1 MRLLDV
7 TKIKIFNR
15 ISNSLKLFFLS
26 SRLIKKNFKTVT
38 LYSNIIYTHRNIF
51 QHIAHVCQTSTLN
64 FIHLLKQGVAEG
76 IEKEKDIPLS
86 KDSFYIDILKKHES
100 LINRICFYYASSKD
114 EYEDLRQ
121 DTLINIWRGIP
132 KYKGD
137 CKISTWIYRICL
149 NTCVTSWRKSK
160 KRFNFDSLD
169 SITEFA
175 DDSETDNEKIE
186 QLHYLIS
193 MLSPDEK
200 ALIMLQLDEST
211 YDEIADITGYNRNTV
226 ATKLKRI
233 KEKLSKIANNQKY

>member
-1 MRLLDV
+1 M
-7 TKIKIFNR
+7 
-15 ISNSLKLFFLS
+15 
-26 SRLIKKNFKTVT
+26 
-38 LYSNIIYTHRNIF
+38 
-51 QHIAHVCQTSTLN
+51 
-64 FIHLLKQGVAEG
+64 
-76 IEKEKDIPLS
+76 
-86 KDSFYIDILKKHES
+86 
-100 LINRICFYYASSKD
+100 
-114 EYEDLRQ
+114 
-121 DTLINIWRGIP
+121 
-132 KYKGD
+132 
-137 CKISTWIYRICL
+137 
-149 NTCVTSWRKSK
+149 TSWRKSK

>member
-1 MRLLDV
+1 
-7 TKIKIFNR
+7 
-15 ISNSLKLFFLS
+15 
-26 SRLIKKNFKTVT
+26 
-38 LYSNIIYTHRNIF
+38 
-51 QHIAHVCQTSTLN
+51 
-64 FIHLLKQGVAEG
+64 
-76 IEKEKDIPLS
+76 
-86 KDSFYIDILKKHES
+86 
-100 LINRICFYYASSKD
+100 
-114 EYEDLRQ
+114 
-121 DTLINIWRGIP
+121 
-132 KYKGD
+132 
-137 CKISTWIYRICL
+137 
-149 NTCVTSWRKSK
+149 VTSWRKSK